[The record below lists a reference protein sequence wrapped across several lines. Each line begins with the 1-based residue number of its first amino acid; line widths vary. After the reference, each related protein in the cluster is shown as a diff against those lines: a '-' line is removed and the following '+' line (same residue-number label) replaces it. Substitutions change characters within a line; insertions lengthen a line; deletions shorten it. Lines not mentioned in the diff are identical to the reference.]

1 MLNQLILVGRMKEI
15 KKNETESGK
24 KMITLTL
31 AVPRNFKN
39 MNGEYETD
47 FIPCILWNDIARN
60 AEEYLKTGDVI
71 GIKGRIQMYKNNIEV
86 ICEKLTFLSSKK
98 EGEE

>member
-1 MLNQLILVGRMKEI
+1 MLNQIILVGRMKEI

-47 FIPCILWNDIARN
+47 FIPCILWNDIVKN
-60 AEEYLKTGDVI
+60 AEEYLKPGDVI